1 MSAVPKRLLNL
12 ITRSL
17 GVWGTLLLILDFCM
31 VGADSS
37 LSVIDQVIQFTALFV
52 IWFPY
57 FQYNRL
63 IEPLVF
69 RAQLIQLADGPAQVK
84 VLVRQV
90 DLSKVFFSIFCTIR
104 LRKALVFE

>member
-12 ITRSL
+12 ITGSF
-17 GVWGTLLLILDFCM
+17 GVWGTILIILDLCM

-69 RAQLIQLADGPAQVK
+69 KAQLIQLADGP
-84 VLVRQV
+84 
-90 DLSKVFFSIFCTIR
+90 SKITSQASGFEQKKISIFCTIR
-104 LRKALVFE
+104 LRGCTI